1 MTVKINKEYDYD
13 LLVIGSGP
21 AGQKG
26 AIAAADEGARVAIV
40 EKNPLT
46 GGVCLNTGTIPSK
59 SLREAVLFLSGYR
72 QRGYYGDNFRLKE
85 RVKTGDLVSRTNH
98 VIQLER
104 EVIDS
109 QLSHHGVK
117 TINGTATVVGPHH
130 VKVELADGGTQRLTA
145 SSILIAVGTKPR
157 RPVDVPFDSMNILD
171 SDGLFHNGTDVV
183 PLPDSIAVL
192 GSGVIGIEY
201 ASMFGALDI
210 PVVLVDPR
218 ENPISFVDGE
228 ISRILFDR
236 LSSLGMELVF
246 GDDYSAISIIGQ
258 RDNPD
263 ARVRLQLNS
272 GREYTSDS
280 LLFAL
285 GREPLTRRLGLER
298 VGVEMDRRGYI
309 TVDESYRST
318 VPSIFA
324 AGDVIGFPSLASTSA
339 DQGRIAAL
347 NAIGG
352 TLRWVAR
359 SLPFAIYTIP
369 EISMI
374 GSTEEELIA
383 DKVDYVKGTAL
394 WRHTARGKIIGDL
407 SGAIKL
413 LFTREDR
420 RLVGVHIIGDGA
432 AELLHIGQAVM
443 DMEGPGLDY
452 FLRTVFNYPT
462 LGETYKM
469 AAFNAA
475 RKLEGRVEEDKPLC
489 EQVLHGELHE
499 NFIRLSGEVRLPG
512 DINIT

>member
-1 MTVKINKEYDYD
+1 MTIRIRKEYDYD

-40 EKNPLT
+40 EKNHLT

-98 VIQLER
+98 VTQLER
-104 EVIDS
+104 EVINA
-109 QLSHHGVK
+109 QLQHHGVK
-117 TINGTATVVGPHH
+117 TINGTAKITAAH
-130 VKVELADGGTQRLTA
+130 KVRVTQSDGSEQQLTA
-145 SSILIAVGTKPR
+145 GAILIAVGTRPR
-157 RPVDVPFDSMNILD
+157 RPIEIPFDSMNILD
-171 SDGLFHNGTDVV
+171 SDGLFHNGTEVV

-218 ENPISFVDGE
+218 ENPLSFVDGE
-228 ISRILFDR
+228 ISRILYDR
-236 LSSLGMELVF
+236 LASLGMELVF
-246 GDDYSAISIIGQ
+246 GEDYADVQIIGQ

-263 ARVRLQLNS
+263 ARVRLQLQS

-285 GREPLTRRLGLER
+285 GREPLTRQLGLNR
-298 VGVEMDRRGYI
+298 VGVEMDRRGNI
-309 TVDESYRST
+309 TVDEAYRTT
-318 VPSIFA
+318 VPSIYA
-324 AGDVIGFPSLASTSA
+324 AGDVIGFPSLASTAA

-374 GSTEEELIA
+374 GQTEEELIA

-394 WRHTARGKIIGDL
+394 WRDTARGKIIGDL

-432 AELLHIGQAVM
+432 SELLHTGQAVM

-462 LGETYKM
+462 LSETYKM

-475 RKLEGRVEEDKPLC
+475 RKLEGRVEDEKPLC
-489 EQVLHGELHE
+489 ERVLHGELHE

-512 DINIT
+512 DMDIT